1 MFVPIWHT
9 NMCNPLVCA
18 LGGRYALVNATH
30 YFAQRNKQL
39 NFERRCNA
47 NYSQRGTS
55 VEYEPTKT
63 VLDGSAVNVRKQ
75 VLAVKW
81 LAVAGKMSKN
91 AENCYNFGH
100 FALFCV
106 AI

>member
-1 MFVPIWHT
+1 MFFA
-9 NMCNPLVCA
+9 NCA
-18 LGGRYALVNATH
+18 
-30 YFAQRNKQL
+30 
-39 NFERRCNA
+39 
-47 NYSQRGTS
+47 
-55 VEYEPTKT
+55 YEPAKT